1 MVAIRAIAAKRLCR
15 SIVIIAV
22 FWAQQMYAGEFDL
35 DSLKT
40 YLREDSRSPIEGIW
54 QISGEGAVIAI
65 SRKPASKANFEVS
78 IIDSPALEVL
88 PGTIV
93 GELTTTG
100 ADDMWEARFVRAGKA
115 GQALPRVGSRDF
127 MCRLVSPGVLRFSS
141 FRKNRKISLWR
152 WIPYLFRVSV
162 SEKPTRPADADGA
175 RMLYPENHASDA
187 IVTL

>member
-1 MVAIRAIAAKRLCR
+1 MSSVKIILARLCTALAL
-15 SIVIIAV
+15 ICVLGAEAV
-22 FWAQQMYAGEFDL
+22 SAGGFDL

-65 SRKPASKANFEVS
+65 SRKPATQATYEVR
-78 IIDSPALEVL
+78 IIDSPALEIL
-88 PGTIV
+88 PGQIV

-100 ADDMWEARFVRAGKA
+100 ADDVWEARFAKPGKSDRP
-115 GQALPRVGSRDF
+115 LPKSGSRDF
-127 MCRLVSPGVLRFSS
+127 MCKLVSPGVMRFSS

-152 WIPYLFRVSV
+152 WIPYLFRVTV

-175 RMLYPENHASDA
+175 RMIYPENHAADA